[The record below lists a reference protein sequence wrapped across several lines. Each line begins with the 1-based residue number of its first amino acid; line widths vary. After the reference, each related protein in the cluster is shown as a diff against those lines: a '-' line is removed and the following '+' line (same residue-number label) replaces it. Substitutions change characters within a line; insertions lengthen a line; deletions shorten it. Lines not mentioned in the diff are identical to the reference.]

1 MHALRV
7 CKHFELKKV
16 VEYND
21 FHLKS
26 DRLLLADLLENFR
39 KVCLK
44 IYHLGPAKFL
54 AAAGLAWEVVLNKT
68 EVKLGLLTDT
78 DMLLMLEKWIGG
90 GISHV
95 IYRYAKANNK
105 CMKDYENIE

>member
-7 CKHFELKKV
+7 CKHFELKKL

-26 DRLLLADLLENFR
+26 DRLLLPDVLEIFR
-39 KVCLK
+39 KVWLK
-44 IYHLGPAKFL
+44 IYHLGPAKFI
-54 AAAGLAWEVVLNKT
+54 AAAGLPWKAALSKT
-68 EVKLGLLTDT
+68 EVQLGLLTDT
-78 DMLLMLEKWIGG
+78 DMLLMLEKGIGG